1 MKIEAKCNHNKGL
14 ELIQPSA
21 IICLANGVRTKVAG
35 SVAVAST
42 PLPATV
48 RSAIVVSR
56 IAATVRAKTR
66 FKAAIDNLLCS
77 IHYKRVT
84 ALTSLEVLHIHLHSV
99 VLYHFQIGLAIRLVS
114 TVIPN
119 GLDKVISQLDN
130 NLEITWLQSSNSDS
144 IRKNE
149 IIGFYMKAKDL
160 VEAGELKHKIRT
172 VKDLVNYISIKEN
185 KETSNYSIFLGAGA
199 SRSSGISTA
208 FELIVEWM
216 EELYERYNYKK
227 FELNDGNE
235 DDIHI
240 RYRELKIY
248 FEREQASW
256 FDATNPYSSL
266 FEKKF
271 DLAPQRRRFI
281 EKEVDGKLPS
291 IGYAYLVSLV
301 KNNYFNSIFTTN
313 FDDLINEAFYQLSN
327 RRPIVCA
334 HDSSVHSIS
343 VTSQRPK
350 IIKLHGDYL
359 FEDIKSTL
367 RETESL
373 ENNIKDKLI
382 EFCKEYG
389 LIVIGYSGN
398 DRSIMDTL
406 EYLIKSE
413 SYLKNGIYWC
423 IREDD
428 EINPK
433 LKSFFWKDGVYPVI
447 IKGFDEFFNILHQEL
462 LGSTRVFNTYGES
475 KQQKIIQKII
485 NNKNNFDDE
494 DIKKDIEILEYESET
509 QSLSAIISEGI
520 YEDNESPEN
529 RATIQDHKNFLEIDK
544 VASNDLKE
552 AYRRSV
558 NYYLEAQNDSL
569 KTLWLAKL
577 IDFSRRLNLDFDH
590 DKWADELIKL
600 DVNNFNY
607 YLPKI
612 RSFKNLKER
621 MFEVDLDRY
630 KEHFHND
637 FEYLNYVISLK
648 FEVINNYKSYSKDK
662 TFIDQ
667 LTILTESSLKIE
679 PSLSNKSWF
688 HKINALHCL
697 YKIASSGDEKDKI
710 KKKAIA
716 FLNTAKNINNNS
728 IYTLNLETN
737 YANFFDDKDY
747 AKVLIEDLRLRFT
760 TSSKA
765 DQHSIKKLIDK
776 LFTNTELSFSKN
788 DRQDFYLNL
797 IDSKNLDDPIEVL
810 VSRIQF
816 LFLYNFDSSLIEEEI
831 TNILKNRRIL
841 DHIDKIITIAKYIN
855 SELIDKIDLL
865 LKAKEINISPV
876 YFNGFMSLIKEE
888 QGDLEKSIIYLEKKY
903 SYKPLD
909 SDYYS
914 RKSFLL
920 LKNREYSKLDV
931 LLNDFKNNDF
941 DFDCSVLIINAMY
954 SYKINNDKKYNTS
967 DLYSIISKA
976 KPKDKLTS
984 IAAKLIIGSNYQQ
997 ALSDIKKL
1005 INNDREYYLVFNDWI
1020 ILEDIDKASLR
1031 ELIKK

>member
-1 MKIEAKCNHNKGL
+1 
-14 ELIQPSA
+14 
-21 IICLANGVRTKVAG
+21 
-35 SVAVAST
+35 
-42 PLPATV
+42 
-48 RSAIVVSR
+48 
-56 IAATVRAKTR
+56 
-66 FKAAIDNLLCS
+66 
-77 IHYKRVT
+77 
-84 ALTSLEVLHIHLHSV
+84 
-99 VLYHFQIGLAIRLVS
+99 
-114 TVIPN
+114 
-119 GLDKVISQLDN
+119 
-130 NLEITWLQSSNSDS
+130 
-144 IRKNE
+144 
-149 IIGFYMKAKDL
+149 MKAKDL
-160 VEAGELKHKIRT
+160 IEAGELKHKIRT

-185 KETSNYSIFLGAGA
+185 KDTSNYSIFLGAGA
-199 SRSSGISTA
+199 SKSSGISTA

-227 FELNDGNE
+227 FELDESHE
-235 DDIHI
+235 DNTHT
-240 RYRELKIY
+240 RYRELKLY

-281 EKEVDGKLPS
+281 EQEVDGKLPS

-389 LIVIGYSGN
+389 LIVVGYSGN

-475 KQQKIIQKII
+475 KQQKIIQQII

-494 DIKKDIEILEYESET
+494 NIKKDIEILEYESET

-529 RATIQDHKNFLEIDK
+529 KATIQDHKNFLEIDK

-552 AYRRSV
+552 AYRNSID
-558 NYYLEAQNDSL
+558 YYLEAQSDSL

-577 IDFSRRLNLDFDH
+577 IDFSRRLNLDSDY
-590 DKWADELIKL
+590 DKWAEELVKI

-612 RSFKNLKER
+612 RSFKKLKER
-621 MFEVDLDRY
+621 MFEVELDRY
-630 KEHFHND
+630 KEHFNND

-648 FEVINNYKSYSKDK
+648 FEVLNSYKSYSKDK
-662 TFIDQ
+662 LFIDQ
-667 LTILTESSLKIE
+667 SITLIESSLKLE
-679 PSLSNKSWF
+679 PSLSNKAWF
-688 HKINALHCL
+688 YKINALYFL
-697 YKIASSGDEKDKI
+697 YKISSSADEKDKI
-710 KKKAIA
+710 KKKSINL
-716 FLNTAKNINNNS
+716 LNTAKGINNNS

-747 AKVLIEDLRLRFT
+747 AKVLIEDLRLRFR

-776 LFTNTELSFSKN
+776 LFTNTELSFSKD
-788 DRQDFYLNL
+788 DRYDFYIGL
-797 IDSKNLDDPIEVL
+797 IDSKNLDEPVEVL

-816 LFLYNFDSSLIEEEI
+816 LFLHNFESSLIEEEI
-831 TNILKNRRIL
+831 INILKNRRFV
-841 DHIDKIITIAKYIN
+841 DHIDKIITIAKYVNID
-855 SELIDKIDLL
+855 LIDKIESI
-865 LKAKEINISPV
+865 LKAKEINTSPV
-876 YFNGFMSLIKEE
+876 YFNSFMSLIKEE
-888 QGDLEKSIIYLEKKY
+888 QGDLENSIIYLEKKY

-909 SDYYS
+909 DDYFS

-920 LKNREYSKLDV
+920 LKNKEYIKLDA
-931 LLNDFKNNDF
+931 LLNNFKDGNF
-941 DFDCSVLIINAMY
+941 DFDCNVLIINTMY
-954 SYKINNDKKYNTS
+954 SYKINSDKKYNKS
-967 DLYSIISKA
+967 DLDSIISRA
-976 KPKDKLTS
+976 KPEDKLTS
-984 IAAKLIIGSNYQQ
+984 IAAKLVIGSNYKQ

-1005 INNDREYYLVFNDWI
+1005 INNDREYYLVFNDWV
-1020 ILEDIDKASLR
+1020 ILEDIDKISLK
-1031 ELIKK
+1031 ELIEK